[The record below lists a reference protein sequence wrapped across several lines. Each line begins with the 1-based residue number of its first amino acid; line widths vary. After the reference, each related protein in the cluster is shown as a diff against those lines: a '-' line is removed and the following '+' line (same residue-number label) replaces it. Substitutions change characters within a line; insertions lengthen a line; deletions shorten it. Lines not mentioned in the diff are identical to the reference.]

1 MSICQAFRLRDL
13 RPCRSYCHP
22 ESNTCLKHHDFYDK
36 TVWMSRF
43 LNLQDRRF
51 LLQGLDYS
59 QESMMGRIQTV
70 IEFSLNSGK
79 IVLTEPDV
87 AAMVHIRSHAWNFPN
102 VSMTDVFII
111 LCGTGKVLPEW
122 NHSICCHAI
131 YNYFKMYFTPSLVD
145 VIPSMES
152 RIGRLLA
159 NPATSPALILKIF
172 TGYFQDLSLRHQD
185 TERIFGIL
193 STQER
198 FIKEALLLPQ
208 MRSHLL
214 LSDEKLTSYFFRRQI
229 ANERLNMFPTEPL
242 QLIKY
247 LAADIK
253 TEEKAR
259 HKQRMLQYKEGI
271 AMAVWHPNN
280 VSRWLQAG
288 GWPLIASIA
297 GDDGLA

>member
-1 MSICQAFRLRDL
+1 MSFCQAFRLRDL
-13 RPCRSYCHP
+13 KPCRNYCHP
-22 ESNTCLKHHDFYDK
+22 ETSTCLKHADFYDK
-36 TVWMSRF
+36 AVWKSRF

-79 IVLTEPDV
+79 IVLTEADV
-87 AAMVHIRSHAWNFPN
+87 TEMIHVRSRVWNLPN
-102 VSMTDVFII
+102 VSLTDVFIA

-122 NHSICCHAI
+122 NYSICCHAL
-131 YNYFKMYFTPSLVD
+131 YNYFKMYYNRWLGD
-145 VIPSMES
+145 VRPSMES

-159 NPATSPALILKIF
+159 NPASSPALVLKIF
-172 TGYFQDLSLRHQD
+172 NGYFQDRALRHQG
-185 TERIFGIL
+185 TEHIFYVL
-193 STQER
+193 AMQER
-198 FIKEALLLPQ
+198 FIKEALSLPQ

-229 ANERLNMFPTEPL
+229 ANEHMNVLPAKPIE
-242 QLIKY
+242 LIKH

-253 TEEKAR
+253 NEEKER
-259 HKQRMLQYKEGI
+259 HKQRVRNYKEGI

-280 VSRWLQAG
+280 VSRWLNEG

>member
-1 MSICQAFRLRDL
+1 MSFCQAFRLRDL
-13 RPCRSYCHP
+13 RPCCNHSHADTT
-22 ESNTCLKHHDFYDK
+22 TCLKHTDFYDK
-36 TVWMSRF
+36 AVWKSRF

-79 IVLTEPDV
+79 IVLTEADV
-87 AAMVHIRSHAWNFPN
+87 SAMIHVHSRVWNLPN
-102 VSMTDVFII
+102 VSLTDVFIA

-122 NHSICCHAI
+122 NHSICCHAL
-131 YNYFKMYFTPSLVD
+131 YNYFKIYYNRWLGD
-145 VIPSMES
+145 VRPSMES

-159 NPATSPALILKIF
+159 NPASSPAFILKIF
-172 TGYFQDLSLRHQD
+172 NGYFQDRALRHQG
-185 TERIFGIL
+185 TEHIFHVL
-193 STQER
+193 ATQER
-198 FIKEALLLPQ
+198 FIKEALSLPQ

-214 LSDEKLTSYFFRRQI
+214 LSDEKLASYFFRPHI
-229 ANERLNMFPTEPL
+229 AVFPEEPVE
-242 QLIKY
+242 LIKH

-253 TEEKAR
+253 SEEKGR
-259 HKQRMLQYKEGI
+259 HKQRMRNYKEGI

-280 VSRWLQAG
+280 VSRWLNEG